1 MLVLSRKKNESI
13 VIDGGIVI
21 EVLQIGRDQ
30 IRVGVTA
37 PAAVKVLRGE
47 LRPFSQQPA
56 APTAG
61 PNLDAGPML
70 NAGPILNAGPGLNA
84 GLGLNASLELNGQGT
99 ARATQFVI
107 NSGWLETG
115 RELPAHEIAVHE
127 PELIFQTS
135 SPLPATRG
143 KTSQGRG
150 KSLATRLVRCG

>member
-61 PNLDAGPML
+61 PNLNAGPML
-70 NAGPILNAGPGLNA
+70 NAGPILNAGPGS
-84 GLGLNASLELNGQGT
+84 NASLELNGQGT

-107 NSGWLETG
+107 NSGRLETG

>member
-61 PNLDAGPML
+61 PNLNAGPML
-70 NAGPILNAGPGLNA
+70 NAGPGS
-84 GLGLNASLELNGQGT
+84 NASLELNGQGT

-107 NSGWLETG
+107 NSGRLETG

>member
-70 NAGPILNAGPGLNA
+70 NAGPILNAGPGS
-84 GLGLNASLELNGQGT
+84 NASLELNGQGT

-107 NSGWLETG
+107 NSGRLETG

-135 SPLPATRG
+135 NPLPATRG